1 MCLGARMFERFELDL
16 DAYHRSAQTGPCFIC
31 QIVARNSDCP
41 AHIVFEDAVAI
52 AFLDRYPPLYGHTL
66 IAPRQHREQVTGDF
80 TLEEYL
86 DLQRRV
92 YAVADAVQRETGAE
106 RIYLYSF
113 GSNQGYSHLHWH
125 VAPLPPGVPYRQQQI
140 AAIRQDPL
148 RIPEKD
154 RASLAAR
161 IQRRIEERKLTSA

>member
-1 MCLGARMFERFELDL
+1 MFERFALDL
-16 DAYHRSAQTGPCFIC
+16 DAYHDRAQSGPCFIC
-31 QIVARNSDCP
+31 EIVARNPDYP
-41 AHIVFEDAVAI
+41 AHIVYEDAVAI

-92 YAVADAVQRETGAE
+92 YAVADAVQQEVGAE

-113 GSNQGYSHLHWH
+113 GSNQGYSHVHWH
-125 VAPLPPGVPYRQQQI
+125 VAPLPPGVPYHQQQI
-140 AAIRQDPL
+140 AAIGQDPL
-148 RIPEKD
+148 RIPGEE
-154 RASLAAR
+154 RVSLAAR
-161 IQRRIEERKLTSA
+161 IHRRIKGLQLTGA